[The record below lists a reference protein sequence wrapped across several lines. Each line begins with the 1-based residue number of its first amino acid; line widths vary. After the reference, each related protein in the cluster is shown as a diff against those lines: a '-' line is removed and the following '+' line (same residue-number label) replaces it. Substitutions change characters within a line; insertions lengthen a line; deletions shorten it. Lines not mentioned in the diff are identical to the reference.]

1 MFWNKYWSPQ
11 YLQFKPLSL
20 SLSQVA
26 VCVAADVC
34 VFVGGQQVA
43 DGLAMRVHTH
53 IHVRPSDVGSA
64 ALLSA
69 R

>member
-1 MFWNKYWSPQ
+1 MFWNKCWSPQ

-26 VCVAADVC
+26 VCVAANVC

-43 DGLAMRVHTH
+43 DGVTMRVYAH
-53 IHVRPSDVGSA
+53 IYVRPSDAGSA